1 MSVFPLFG
9 AVHADGIV
17 SSDIVGYSTDSL
29 ASGNYTMGG
38 MVFSAVGG
46 GDIDLNDMTFAGVT
60 GSDFEA
66 TSDNILVWDPS
77 TSMYT
82 TYYYYYDATSPDDNG
97 WYGTL
102 DEATTLPAGTAFWY
116 RAKVG
121 EGKSMTQSGA
131 VESVADVTFDLASGN
146 YTMVINPYPTAMDIN
161 DGNAVEFAGV
171 TGSDFEATSDNI
183 LVWNPSTSMY
193 TTYYYYYDASAPED
207 NGWYGTLD
215 EETTLP
221 AGTAFWYRAKV
232 GAGKTIT
239 FKKPY

>member
-1 MSVFPLFG
+1 
-9 AVHADGIV
+9 
-17 SSDIVGYSTDSL
+17 
-29 ASGNYTMGG
+29 MGG

-46 GDIDLNDMTFAGVT
+46 GAIDLNDMTFAGVT

-82 TYYYYYDATSPDDNG
+82 TYYYYYDATTPADNG

-102 DEATTLPAGTAFWY
+102 DESTELPVGTAFWY

-121 EGKSMTQSGA
+121 DGKSMTQSGA
-131 VESVADVTFDLASGN
+131 VESDADVSVDLASGN
-146 YTMVINPYPTAMDIN
+146 YTMVINPYPTATDLN
-161 DGNAVEFAGV
+161 NTASVEFTGV

-193 TTYYYYYDASAPED
+193 TTYYYYYDATTPGD
-207 NGWYGTLD
+207 NAWYGTLD
-215 EETTLP
+215 EEAVLP

-232 GAGKTIT
+232 GAGKSIT
-239 FKKPY
+239 FKKTW